1 MENKFN
7 EYNNNFDNNSDN
19 RIQESSLHYSE
30 GTGSNVQRVYTTGN
44 YDATQVETQAQQDSQ
59 EKSSQTADLS
69 HNSIPGYTQNQ
80 MHDGAQSSTEPFGY
94 TGMQKPTEHSTDFIV
109 QENRELSSG
118 AEQENY
124 NNQSHTQNP
133 ANAQYTQQQ
142 VSNEETGYG
151 QYKAQD
157 NTDRKPNFDAQ
168 SASTNKAKKK
178 ASGMKKQHGFGM
190 TMIKCAAIAVVFG
203 LVSSTVF
210 YGTGLAFEYTIGR
223 TPMSVGSSTN
233 GNKDKVTVNN
243 GNLSATNVST
253 ATTVTDVSDIVENVM
268 PSIVSITN
276 MGQAIESSDFFGR
289 TFVQEVPPSAGSGIV
304 IGQTEEEIYVA
315 TNNHVVSNSEKLT
328 VNFVDDQQV
337 TAEIKGTDPSTDL
350 AVLAVKVKDIPSET
364 MSNIKVATLGNS
376 DDVKVGQSVVAIGN
390 ALGYGQAV
398 TTGVVSALD
407 REVTLQDETT
417 GETITNDLLQTD
429 AAINPGNSGGALLNM
444 NGEVIGINSAK
455 YTDTQVEGMGYAIP
469 ISAAEPIINDLIT
482 REVVDESQ
490 SSFLGVSGQD
500 VTSEIGESFG
510 MPEGLY
516 ITRVVENS
524 AAEQA
529 GIKKGDVLTELDG
542 RVVKSMEGLEDIMQ
556 YYAAGTEVEV
566 TLQVNQNGEWVEQK
580 TTVTLG
586 RKNN

>member
-1 MENKFN
+1 M
-7 EYNNNFDNNSDN
+7 
-19 RIQESSLHYSE
+19 
-30 GTGSNVQRVYTTGN
+30 
-44 YDATQVETQAQQDSQ
+44 
-59 EKSSQTADLS
+59 
-69 HNSIPGYTQNQ
+69 
-80 MHDGAQSSTEPFGY
+80 
-94 TGMQKPTEHSTDFIV
+94 
-109 QENRELSSG
+109 
-118 AEQENY
+118 
-124 NNQSHTQNP
+124 
-133 ANAQYTQQQ
+133 
-142 VSNEETGYG
+142 
-151 QYKAQD
+151 
-157 NTDRKPNFDAQ
+157 
-168 SASTNKAKKK
+168 
-178 ASGMKKQHGFGM
+178 
-190 TMIKCAAIAVVFG
+190 
-203 LVSSTVF
+203 
-210 YGTGLAFEYTIGR
+210 
-223 TPMSVGSSTN
+223 
-233 GNKDKVTVNN
+233 
-243 GNLSATNVST
+243 
-253 ATTVTDVSDIVENVM
+253 
-268 PSIVSITN
+268 
-276 MGQAIESSDFFGR
+276 
-289 TFVQEVPPSAGSGIV
+289 
-304 IGQTEEEIYVA
+304 
-315 TNNHVVSNSEKLT
+315 SNSEKLT

-482 REVVDESQ
+482 REVVDESK
-490 SSFLGVSGQD
+490 SAFLGVSGQD

-566 TLQVNQNGEWVEQK
+566 TLQVNQNGEWIEQK